1 MKRGVPL
8 TVRNPFEKSQN
19 IALQFDDATLNN
31 DIEKLSELI
40 TTVEKDLESENI
52 FFQAHMYYSLATATD
67 TLSQISNEASND
79 RKLSIKKQ
87 LFYYRKALKII
98 NLPEFNDPKV
108 MQYTRP
114 LQACIL
120 TNYGNTLIE
129 CGRRISAI
137 DQYMSAQGY
146 YPFFAMSMGNL
157 GLCYMEYAALLND
170 EQGYI
175 RDCLNHYAY
184 VLLSDA
190 IESTDP
196 NIHDEAKVYFV
207 SALSRF
213 HVDYREYLSKF
224 SHITTTPKM
233 SKKEEEYRRWCI
245 DNHLFLSPLNDL
257 HIDDLAFAEDDI
269 YISGILT
276 SLEEKMPIVFGMFN
290 QLKQEYISARL
301 FYFESQKQTVK
312 PHFSDKRTHLTE
324 TLDYAQFSL
333 RVEKLK
339 TSFKNVYGILDKIAY
354 FLNSYFDLGIKETD
368 ITFSSVWKSE
378 KSGRNGYTYKNVLN
392 TENNF
397 PLASLYWI
405 AQDFDEKF
413 GEDSNPELKRLRKI
427 RNFLEH
433 KYTIIAWNYNIND
446 PFQSH
451 PAALYLDECEL
462 NERTLEL
469 FKIVREAIICLSLCV
484 NTEER
489 RKREELSDNTIVAK
503 MQIGLHEDR
512 WKI

>member
-1 MKRGVPL
+1 MKRGVLL

-19 IALQFDDATLNN
+19 IALQFDDATLKN
-31 DIEKLSELI
+31 DIESLRELI

-67 TLSQISNEASND
+67 AISRLFNESAND

-98 NLPEFNDPKV
+98 NLPEFNDPKI
-108 MQYTRP
+108 MQYTRH

-170 EQGYI
+170 GQGYI

-190 IESTDP
+190 IESNDS
-196 NIHDEAKVYFV
+196 NIHDEAKMYFV

-224 SHITTTPKM
+224 SHITAIPKM

-257 HIDDLAFAEDDI
+257 YIDDLAFAEDDI
-269 YISGILT
+269 YISEILT
-276 SLEEKMPIVFGMFN
+276 SLEEKMPVAFGMFN
-290 QLKQEYISARL
+290 QLKQEYVSARL
-301 FYFESQKQTVK
+301 FYFESQKQTAK

-339 TSFKNVYGILDKIAY
+339 TSFKTVYGILDKIAY
-354 FLNSYFDLGIKETD
+354 FLNSYFDLGIKEND

-378 KSGRNGYTYKNVLN
+378 KSGRNGYAYKNVLN
-392 TENNF
+392 IENNF
-397 PLASLYWI
+397 SLASLYWI

-413 GEDSNPELKRLRKI
+413 GKDSNPELKRLRKI

-433 KYTIIAWNYNIND
+433 KYTIVAWNYNTSE

-451 PAALYLDECEL
+451 PSALYLDENEL
-462 NERTLEL
+462 NEKTLEL
-469 FKIVREAIICLSLCV
+469 FKVVREAIICLSLCV

-489 RKREELSDNTIVAK
+489 RKREALSDNTIVAK
-503 MQIGLHEDR
+503 MQIGIHEDR

>member
-1 MKRGVPL
+1 M

-19 IALQFDDATLNN
+19 IALQFDDATLKN
-31 DIEKLSELI
+31 DIESLRELI

-98 NLPEFNDPKV
+98 NLPEFNDSKV

-170 EQGYI
+170 GQGYI

-190 IESTDP
+190 IKSNDP
-196 NIHDEAKVYFV
+196 NIHDEAKMYFI

-213 HVDYREYLSKF
+213 HVDY
-224 SHITTTPKM
+224 
-233 SKKEEEYRRWCI
+233 
-245 DNHLFLSPLNDL
+245 
-257 HIDDLAFAEDDI
+257 
-269 YISGILT
+269 
-276 SLEEKMPIVFGMFN
+276 
-290 QLKQEYISARL
+290 
-301 FYFESQKQTVK
+301 
-312 PHFSDKRTHLTE
+312 
-324 TLDYAQFSL
+324 
-333 RVEKLK
+333 
-339 TSFKNVYGILDKIAY
+339 
-354 FLNSYFDLGIKETD
+354 
-368 ITFSSVWKSE
+368 
-378 KSGRNGYTYKNVLN
+378 
-392 TENNF
+392 
-397 PLASLYWI
+397 
-405 AQDFDEKF
+405 
-413 GEDSNPELKRLRKI
+413 
-427 RNFLEH
+427 
-433 KYTIIAWNYNIND
+433 
-446 PFQSH
+446 
-451 PAALYLDECEL
+451 
-462 NERTLEL
+462 
-469 FKIVREAIICLSLCV
+469 
-484 NTEER
+484 
-489 RKREELSDNTIVAK
+489 
-503 MQIGLHEDR
+503 
-512 WKI
+512 

>member
-1 MKRGVPL
+1 MKRGVKL
-8 TVRNPFEKSQN
+8 IVRNPFEESQN
-19 IALQFDDATLNN
+19 IALQFDDATLSN
-31 DIEKLSELI
+31 DIEKLRELI
-40 TTVEKDLESENI
+40 TTVEQELKSQNI
-52 FFQAHMYYSLATATD
+52 FFKAHMYYSLATATD
-67 TLSQISNEASND
+67 TISRLSNKSAND
-79 RKLSIKKQ
+79 RKIAIKKQ
-87 LFYYRKALKII
+87 LSYYRKALKII
-98 NLPEFNDPKV
+98 NLSEFNDPKI

-137 DQYMSAQGY
+137 DQYISAQGY

-170 EQGYI
+170 GQGYI

-190 IESTDP
+190 IKSNDP
-196 NIHDEAKVYFV
+196 NIHDEAKMYFV

-213 HVDYREYLSKF
+213 DIDYREYLSNF

-245 DNHLFLSPLNDL
+245 DRHLFLSPLNDL
-257 HIDDLAFAEDDI
+257 YIDDLAFAEDDI

-276 SLEEKMPIVFGMFN
+276 SLEEKMPVVFGMFN
-290 QLKQEYISARL
+290 QLKQEYVSARL
-301 FYFESQKQTVK
+301 FYFESQNQTAK
-312 PHFSDKRTHLTE
+312 PHFSDRRTHLTE

-339 TSFKNVYGILDKIAY
+339 TSFKMVYGILDKIAY
-354 FLNSYFDLGIKETD
+354 FLNSYFDLGIKEKD

-378 KSGRNGYTYKNVLN
+378 KSGHNGYSYKNVLN
-392 TENNF
+392 IENNF

-405 AQDFDEKF
+405 SQDFDEKL
-413 GEDSNPELKRLRKI
+413 GEDSNPELKRLREI

-433 KYTIIAWNYNIND
+433 KYTIVAWNYNADD

-451 PAALYLDECEL
+451 PSALYLDENEL

-469 FKIVREAIICLSLCV
+469 FKVVREAIICLSLCV
-484 NTEER
+484 NTEES
-489 RKREELSDNTIVAK
+489 RKRKELSDNTIVAK
-503 MQIGLHEDR
+503 MQIGIHEDR

>member
-19 IALQFDDATLNN
+19 IALQFDNATLNN

-170 EQGYI
+170 GQEYI

-190 IESTDP
+190 IESNDS
-196 NIHDEAKVYFV
+196 NIHDEAKMYFV

-224 SHITTTPKM
+224 SHITAIPKM

-257 HIDDLAFAEDDI
+257 YIDDLAFAEDDI
-269 YISGILT
+269 YISEILT
-276 SLEEKMPIVFGMFN
+276 SLEEKMPVVFGMFN
-290 QLKQEYISARL
+290 QLKQEYVSARL
-301 FYFESQKQTVK
+301 FYFESQKQTAK

-339 TSFKNVYGILDKIAY
+339 TSFKTVYGILDKIAY
-354 FLNSYFDLGIKETD
+354 FLNSYFDLGIKEND

-378 KSGRNGYTYKNVLN
+378 KSGRNGYAYKNVLN
-392 TENNF
+392 IENNF

-405 AQDFDEKF
+405 AQDIDEKF
-413 GEDSNPELKRLRKI
+413 GKDSNPELKRLRKI

-433 KYTIIAWNYNIND
+433 KYTIVTWNYNTSD

-451 PAALYLDECEL
+451 PSALYLDESEL
-462 NERTLEL
+462 NEKTLEL
-469 FKIVREAIICLSLCV
+469 FKVVREAIICLSLCV
-484 NTEER
+484 NAEER
-489 RKREELSDNTIVAK
+489 RKREALSDNTIVAK
-503 MQIGLHEDR
+503 MQIGIHEDR